1 MDPVKC
7 TSCGSNEFNEIEA
20 RMVCVY
26 CQTTFSDPTRASMPK
41 ASVISVSSDIEALL
55 QKCRE
60 DPRNRKR
67 YAGLILDIDPTNPE
81 AQQYLHH

>member
-1 MDPVKC
+1 
-7 TSCGSNEFNEIEA
+7 
-20 RMVCVY
+20 
-26 CQTTFSDPTRASMPK
+26 MPK

-81 AQQYLHH
+81 AQQYLYH